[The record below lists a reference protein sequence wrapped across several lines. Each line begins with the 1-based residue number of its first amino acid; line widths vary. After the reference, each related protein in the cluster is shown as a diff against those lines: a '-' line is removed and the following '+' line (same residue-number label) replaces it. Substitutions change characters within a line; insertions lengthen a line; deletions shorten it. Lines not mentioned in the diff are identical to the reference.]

1 MGPLD
6 WILVAIRWAHALA
19 AVAWVGGSMFYVLV
33 LGPAWRRTNPGPGAG
48 WAVGAEFRTVVTTAM
63 AVLLV
68 TGTVLTVSRLT
79 GRGVSAAYVV
89 VLVLKIALALYMFY
103 TVWLLRP
110 STGGLG
116 STPQPDGAVEAGG
129 WWRRARRTLTST
141 NVVLI
146 TGIVVF
152 GLADVLDALF
162 ERGLA
167 R

>member
-33 LGPAWRRTNPGPGAG
+33 LGPAWRRSNPSQEAG
-48 WAVGAEFRTVVTTAM
+48 RAVGAEFRAVVTSAI

-68 TGTVLTVSRLT
+68 TGAVLTVSRLT
-79 GRGVSAAYVV
+79 GRGVSAAYVA

-110 STGGLG
+110 SAGGLRRAPKDSG
-116 STPQPDGAVEAGG
+116 PAEAGS
-129 WWRRARRTLTST
+129 WWRRIRGGLTST

-162 ERGLA
+162 ERGLT